1 MRFLGSCEICGK
13 AVHTYRGLGQHLRFN
28 QDKAH
33 QTLKARWYA
42 WRDTYSATLR
52 CRKCGELWA
61 VDDPQQKHAK
71 RCPRCE
77 GLRQS
82 MGKREYEAL
91 HFDQPDD
98 PRQVMTASGSK
109 AQWDGLVSRSLAWQ
123 RGDDLY
129 MRVVLACEA
138 GEAVGVT
145 MREQSITYK
154 VYQAIVEDALG
165 AERYKRLARQRKK
178 ARSADNIKKAHEK
191 WAAMSPD
198 EKAAEIARRFR
209 GGSPLEKVLA
219 QQLRKQGVNGFEM
232 NQWQA
237 LQIGGRWCPRE
248 ADIKIPVGVAHKLVV
263 LCDGEAFHGPGFAF
277 GDAHARIADDV
288 ATADAYFADGYSV
301 ARYSESEVKD
311 GSACR
316 HLLAW
321 MPRLQVG
328 ERLYRTWHPAV
339 EKAV

>member
-1 MRFLGSCEICGK
+1 MS
-13 AVHTYRGLGQHLRFN
+13 
-28 QDKAH
+28 
-33 QTLKARWYA
+33 
-42 WRDTYSATLR
+42 
-52 CRKCGELWA
+52 
-61 VDDPQQKHAK
+61 
-71 RCPRCE
+71 
-77 GLRQS
+77 
-82 MGKREYEAL
+82 KREYEAL
-91 HFDQPDD
+91 RFDHPKD

-109 AQWDGLVSRSLAWQ
+109 AQWDGLPSRSLTWQ

-154 VYQAIVEDALG
+154 VYRAIVEDALG
-165 AERYKRLARQRKK
+165 AKRYKHLARQRKK

-191 WAAMSPD
+191 WAAMSPE

-209 GGSPLEKVLA
+209 GGSPLEKSLA
-219 QQLRKQGVNGFEM
+219 LQLRKQGVSGFEM

-237 LQIGGRWCPRE
+237 LRIGGEWCPRE
-248 ADIKIPVGVAHKLVV
+248 ADIKILVGASHKLVV
-263 LCDGEAFHGPGFAF
+263 LCDGEAFHGPGFVF
-277 GDAHARIADDV
+277 GDIQARIADDV
-288 ATADAYFADGYSV
+288 ATADAYFAAGYSV

-321 MPRLQVG
+321 LPRLRAG

-339 EKAV
+339 ERAA